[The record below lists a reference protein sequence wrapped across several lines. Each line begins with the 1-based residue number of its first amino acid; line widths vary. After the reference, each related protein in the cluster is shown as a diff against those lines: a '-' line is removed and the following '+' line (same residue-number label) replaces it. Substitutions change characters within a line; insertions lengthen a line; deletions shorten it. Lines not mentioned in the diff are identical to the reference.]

1 MLDVKVQLIKTLFEI
16 VICLQKSEKML
27 AILAARNIK
36 PSRKADIYLLILFL
50 SSLLEIFSK
59 KWDSITLIKSEK
71 N

>member
-16 VICLQKSEKML
+16 VICLQKSEEIF
-27 AILAARNIK
+27 AILAARNAK